1 MEILIEL
8 SLLAVV
14 LHCLVLQV
22 WMVRCLR
29 EGKTEKA
36 ALREKELTEEELQ
49 ARKLAAEAQ
58 AKYEQGFIN
67 IMSYDG
73 MPGGKKEG
81 AFR

>member
-29 EGKTEKA
+29 EGNTEKA

>member
-14 LHCLVLQV
+14 LHCLLLQV
-22 WMVRCLR
+22 WMVRCLQ
-29 EGKTEKA
+29 EGKKETATVPEKD
-36 ALREKELTEEELQ
+36 LTAEELE
-49 ARKLAAEAQ
+49 ARKLAAEVQ
-58 AKYEQGFIN
+58 ARYEQGFIN

-73 MPGGKKEG
+73 MPGAKKEG